1 MNKIRRYYEQKKC
14 ETNLTVREFVRIINQ
29 KLKQIPDKTSTV
41 YITKASLNQW
51 MNGKHKLTSYTV
63 AAAIAE
69 VIGCSAEDVFKTV
82 ENEVILNSVN
92 KGE

>member
-1 MNKIRRYYEQKKC
+1 MNKIRHYYEQKKR

-29 KLKQIPDKTSTV
+29 KLKQMSGKTSTV
-41 YITKASLNQW
+41 YITKSSLNQW

-63 AAAIAE
+63 AAAIAQ
-69 VIGCSAEDVFKTV
+69 VIGCSAEEIFKTV